1 MVPSRR
7 PDFEPAMDAKIATD
21 YSPFSPGLPASV
33 DQFFGREREIRDLSK
48 LIDLAAT
55 GKFQVAFLSGDRGI
69 GKSSLASYAKS
80 YAEVNAS
87 MVGVHV
93 FLGGTDSL
101 NEMTRRVFERV
112 LREGNTKKWYEPIK
126 GLFGNSVQSADL
138 FGLKLEFVPKIEQL
152 ESLTRSFAHAVRN
165 LTVKLRE
172 AKKGVGLTL
181 ILDDINGLAAMQQF
195 ADWLKS
201 LIDEIALDPE
211 PTPLCLII
219 VGLEE
224 RRQSLVALQPSLAR
238 AFKLFPIE
246 PWDEV
251 ETKTFFTKAFRQVGT
266 TVQSDGLDLMAM
278 YAGGRPEMAQEI
290 GDATFTEDTDKRIDN
305 DDASSG
311 VLKAVAVMG
320 QKYLRKQV
328 LDEIRSKQYRST
340 LHKIASSVQIGEL
353 EFERSKAKD
362 ILSPEEA
369 RNIDNFLRRMKEIGV
384 ITSVGEEAGTYKFA
398 TYVHHLYLRLE
409 GKPPSVPQV
418 SAKKTKH
425 PL

>member
-1 MVPSRR
+1 
-7 PDFEPAMDAKIATD
+7 MDTGISTD
-21 YSPFSPGLPASV
+21 YSPFSPGLPATV
-33 DQFFGREREIRDLSK
+33 DQFFGRDREVKELSR

-87 MVGVHV
+87 LVGVHV

-126 GLFGNSVQSADL
+126 GLFGNSVQAADL
-138 FGLKLEFVPKIEQL
+138 FGLKLEFVPKVEQL
-152 ESLTRSFAHAVRN
+152 ESLTRGFAHAVRN
-165 LTVKLRE
+165 LVAKLRD
-172 AKKGVGLTL
+172 ARKGVGLAL
-181 ILDDINGLAAMQQF
+181 ILDDINGLATMQQF

-201 LIDEIALDPE
+201 LIDEIALDAE

-224 RRQSLVALQPSLAR
+224 RRQSLIDLQPSLAR
-238 AFKLFPIE
+238 AFKLFQIQ
-246 PWDEV
+246 PWA
-251 ETKTFFTKAFRQVGT
+251 ETETDNFFTGAFNGVGT
-266 TVQSDGLDLMAM
+266 KVQPSALKLMSM

-290 GDATFTEDTDKRIDN
+290 GDATFAEDTDKLIDV

-311 VLKAVAVMG
+311 VIKAVSVMG

-328 LDEIRSKQYRST
+328 LDEIRSKQYRSI
-340 LHKIASSVQIGEL
+340 LHKIASSVEIGKL
-353 EFERSKAKD
+353 EFERSKVKEL
-362 ILSPEEA
+362 LSPEEA
-369 RNIDNFLRRMKEIGV
+369 SNIDNFLRRMKEIGV
-384 ITSVGEEAGTYKFA
+384 ILSVGDEAGAYRFA

-409 GKPPSVPQV
+409 GQRTVANQPNL
-418 SAKKTKH
+418 KKA
-425 PL
+425 